1 MHANSVLQFK
11 KQEGN
16 KLKSICIIMI
26 VRHVC
31 TEQAHKSKYTS

>member
-11 KQEGN
+11 KQGN

-31 TEQAHKSKYTS
+31 TEQAHKSKYTG